1 MNATRD
7 LLSGLERVRPIT
19 GGWMARCPAHDDDTA
34 SLSVS
39 EGDDGRALIFCH
51 AGCATEAI
59 LAAMRLPA
67 SSLFPPRQSPAR
79 GRVVACY
86 DYCDERGE
94 VLYQCVRLAPKAF
107 FQRRRNQDGTWT
119 NKLGN
124 VRRVLYRLPELR
136 GPVAYV
142 VEGEKDANALM
153 ALGLVATSNMGG
165 AGKGKWKA
173 AYGEQLRAAGISH
186 VVVIPDNDAPGQAHA
201 RVVAASCHA
210 AGMAVKLVALPG
222 VPDKG
227 DVSDWL
233 AQGRTKAD
241 LVAAVKDTPT
251 WAPDQAPVPPPV
263 VAASAPIAA
272 ACFNLTDLGAAE
284 FFADRYG
291 HQMRYDHR
299 RRRWLIWRG
308 HRWVPDADGLVYRL
322 ASEHLRRWQRD
333 AMEIPDREKRQRV
346 AEFALRLERRSGLE
360 NLVTMAQSRRP
371 ITTDG
376 KDWDTNR
383 DTLGVANGVVDLLT
397 GCHRPGAPADLI
409 TMSTHC
415 AYDPH
420 AESPAWDRFLES
432 VLPDADVRTFLQRF
446 VGYALTGNTDEQ
458 VLAMLYGKGSNGKS
472 TLLSVLADVL
482 GDYATTIAFSALEMK
497 RSDIPS
503 DIAGLQ
509 NLRFVMASEIKEGQ
523 RFNEARIKAL
533 TGGDVI
539 SARHLYGEWFS
550 FKPMAK
556 FFLAVNH
563 KPTVADDS
571 YGFWRRIR
579 LVPFEQS
586 FIGPSRVPD
595 LQQRLL
601 AERDGILQWAIRG
614 CLAWRRD
621 GLTFPDAVGRASVEY
636 QEESDPLSE
645 FLAEC
650 CAVDADAE
658 CKAGVAYSTYAKWAD
673 LRRTPKDAI
682 LRPQSFGMRFADKF
696 ERVKRASGMVYLG
709 VRMTMDKFF

>member
-1 MNATRD
+1 MPSYDGRPTIRGCGLLPRPRPKPTFSRRCGRCRRPWSQTGSPSTVAWTSPSTATAPAAGRGHAVPAPLWGVAGTPISSRARNPDDAADRARPVCRGLRRHLPSAGVSTLVLDVRRPTLGGGRHSWATVPGSRGAVRQRRRRGVNATRD

-124 VRRVLYRLPELR
+124 VRRVLNRLPELR

-346 AEFALRLERRSGLE
+346 AEFALRLQRRGGLE
-360 NLVTMAQSRRP
+360 NLVTIAQSRRP

-409 TMSTHC
+409 TMSTNC

-420 AESPAWDRFLES
+420 AESPAWDRFLEA

-539 SARHLYGEWFS
+539 SARHLYGRSE
-550 FKPMAK
+550 
-556 FFLAVNH
+556 
-563 KPTVADDS
+563 
-571 YGFWRRIR
+571 
-579 LVPFEQS
+579 
-586 FIGPSRVPD
+586 
-595 LQQRLL
+595 
-601 AERDGILQWAIRG
+601 ER
-614 CLAWRRD
+614 
-621 GLTFPDAVGRASVEY
+621 
-636 QEESDPLSE
+636 
-645 FLAEC
+645 
-650 CAVDADAE
+650 
-658 CKAGVAYSTYAKWAD
+658 
-673 LRRTPKDAI
+673 
-682 LRPQSFGMRFADKF
+682 
-696 ERVKRASGMVYLG
+696 
-709 VRMTMDKFF
+709 

>member
-1 MNATRD
+1 VK
-7 LLSGLERVRPIT
+7 SIT
-19 GGWMARCPAHDDDTA
+19 GGWLARCPAHDDDKA
-34 SLSVS
+34 SLSIS
-39 EGDDGRALIFCH
+39 EGDDGRVLLFCH
-51 AGCATEAI
+51 AGCSTDVI
-59 LAAMRLPA
+59 LSAMNLSA
-67 SSLFPPRQSPAR
+67 SSLFPPREPKAPR

-94 VLYQCVRLAPKAF
+94 VLYQCVRMEPKDF
-107 FQRRRNQDGTWT
+107 FQRRRNPDGTWT
-119 NKLGN
+119 NKLGD
-124 VRRVLYRLPELR
+124 VRRVLYRLPDLR

-142 VEGEKDANALM
+142 VEGEKDANALA

-165 AGKGKWKA
+165 AGRGKWKPE
-173 AYGEQLRAAGISH
+173 YVEQLRTVGVSH
-186 VVVIPDNDAPGQAHA
+186 VVVIPDNDEPGRVHA
-201 RVVAASCHA
+201 GLVASSCHA
-210 AGMAVKLVALPG
+210 AGMAVKVVELPG

-233 AQGRTKAD
+233 AHGHTKAE
-241 LVAAVKDTPT
+241 LVALVKATATFTPKQE
-251 WAPDQAPVPPPV
+251 QAPVV
-263 VAASAPIAA
+263 SASAPIAA
-272 ACFNLTDLGAAE
+272 ACFNLTDLGASE

-291 HQMRYDHR
+291 HQVRYDHR
-299 RRRWLIWRG
+299 RHRWLVWSG
-308 HRWVPDADGLVYRL
+308 HRWAPDADAMVYRL
-322 ASEHLRRWQRD
+322 VSEHLRQWQRD
-333 AMEIPDREKRQRV
+333 AMEIADREKRQRV
-346 AEFALRLERRSGLE
+346 AEFALKLERRGGMD
-360 NLVTMAQSRRP
+360 NLVAMAKSRRP

-383 DTLGVANGVVDLLT
+383 DIIGVQNGIVDLTT
-397 GCHRPGAPADLI
+397 GAYRPGRPDDMV
-409 TMSTHC
+409 TMATNC

-420 AESPAWDRFLES
+420 AEAPTWERFLAS
-432 VLPDADVRTFLQRF
+432 VLPDDEVRTFLQRF
-446 VGYALTGNTDEQ
+446 VGYSLTGNTDEQ

-472 TLLSVLADVL
+472 TLLSALVEVL

-509 NLRFVMASEIKEGQ
+509 NLRFVMASEVKEGQ
-523 RFNEARIKAL
+523 RFNEARIKSL

-563 KPTVADDS
+563 KPSVADDS

-586 FIGPSRVPD
+586 FTGSDRIPD

-601 AERDGILQWAIRG
+601 AERDGIFQWALRG
-614 CLAWRRD
+614 CLDWRRA
-621 GLTFPDAVGRASVEY
+621 GLTSPAAVDRAGYEY
-636 QEESDPLSE
+636 QDESDPLSE

-650 CAVDADAE
+650 CEADVSSE
-658 CKAGVAYSTYAKWAD
+658 CKAGVAYSTYAKWAE
-673 LRRTPKDAI
+673 LRRTPKDSI
-682 LRPQSFGMRFADKF
+682 LRPQSFGQRFADKF

-709 VRMTMDKFF
+709 VRMTTEKLF